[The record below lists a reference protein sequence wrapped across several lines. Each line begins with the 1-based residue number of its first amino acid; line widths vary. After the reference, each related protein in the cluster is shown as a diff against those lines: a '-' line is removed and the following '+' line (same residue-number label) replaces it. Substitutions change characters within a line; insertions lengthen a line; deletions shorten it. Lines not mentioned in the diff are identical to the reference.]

1 MGCVMDSQQKRW
13 MVIGS
18 VAALIAV
25 WWFFSGGS
33 NPEKELKSASQDRR
47 LLAIEKLEQADTPA
61 AARALEPYTTD
72 EDIQVARRSLFAIGR
87 MGQGGNTQTLVKAME
102 HPKEQIREAAVVAMA
117 MRGEK
122 MDVVALRDRLARDP
136 SPTVRTA
143 AAAQLGAMR
152 DFASVPLLVAALDSG
167 DEELTNVAMR
177 CLLDIG
183 GREHAG
189 FKPGA
194 TPQQRAEAIQS
205 LKRDAMTFKSVND
218 EYKRY
223 KEVMKR

>member
-1 MGCVMDSQQKRW
+1 MEAQQKRW
-13 MVIGS
+13 VAIGG
-18 VAALIAV
+18 VAAVIAV

-33 NPEKELKSASQDRR
+33 NPEKELKSAMQDKR

-61 AARALEPYTTD
+61 AARVLEPYTTD

-87 MGQGGNTQTLVKAME
+87 MNNGGDTQTLVKAME
-102 HPKEQIREAAVVAMA
+102 HPKHEIREAAVVAMA
-117 MRGEK
+117 MRGDK
-122 MDVVALRDRLARDP
+122 VDLVSQRDRLARDP
-136 SPTVRTA
+136 SPMVRIA
-143 AAAQLGAMR
+143 AAAQLGGMR
-152 DFASVPLLVAALDSG
+152 DFESVPLLVAALDSG
-167 DEELTNVAMR
+167 NEELTNVAMR